1 MKNLLFTAAFI
12 ISLSASSTH
21 ALAQPSLKFVDGIE
35 FNPDMNEYASL
46 MLMPLISKST
56 SIKKM
61 ASLSSSTFKLA
72 TEACKKMQFKYAQL
86 MDTEIEAV
94 SNFTLFKFI
103 DEWWR
108 TKYRFGGSSKKG
120 IDCSGLTGLLLGSV
134 YAVTLPRTAREQYAK
149 SIKILRGQL
158 SEGDLVFFNT
168 RGGVSHVG
176 VYLNNNYFVHAS
188 VGSGVTISSLNDPYY
203 NSKYIGAGRMMQ
215 TGACN

>member
-1 MKNLLFTAAFI
+1 MRNLLLTAAFI
-12 ISLSASSTH
+12 ITLSASSTQ
-21 ALAQPSLKFVDGIE
+21 ALAQPSLKFLGGIE
-35 FNPDMNEYASL
+35 FNPDLNEYATL
-46 MLMPLISKST
+46 VLMPLIGNKT
-56 SIKKM
+56 SIKKI
-61 ASLSSSTFKLA
+61 SSFSSSSLKLA

-86 MDTEIEAV
+86 MDTDIEAV

-103 DEWWR
+103 DDWWS

-120 IDCSGLTGLLLGSV
+120 IDCSGLTGLLLSSV
-134 YAVTLPRTAREQYAK
+134 YAVALPRTAREQYAK
-149 SIKILRGQL
+149 STKILRNQL

-203 NSKYIGAGRMMQ
+203 NNKYIGAGRMMQ